1 MTDEPKEKH
10 WLAEEI
16 RSVFAPAFRNGFSC
30 GGMDAKSG
38 SPPPARKRGMFRMLS
53 RRLFTRYAGAV
64 WREGYAVGYDYEKK
78 LGLRNNPEKHGEVE

>member
-30 GGMDAKSG
+30 GGMDAKNG
-38 SPPPARKRGMFRMLS
+38 SPPAVRKRTLFRW
-53 RRLFTRYAGAV
+53 LFTRYAGAV
-64 WREGYAVGYDYEKK
+64 WREGYAVGYEYEKK
-78 LGLRNNPEKHGEVE
+78 WGLRKNHEKQGEVK